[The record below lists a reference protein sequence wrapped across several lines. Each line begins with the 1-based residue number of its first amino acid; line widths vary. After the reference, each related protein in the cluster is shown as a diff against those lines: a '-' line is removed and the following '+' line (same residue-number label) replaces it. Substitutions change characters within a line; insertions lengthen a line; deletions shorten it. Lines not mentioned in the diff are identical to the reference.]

1 MPAVSTASTITK
13 ASKKKSFPKKSSTDR
28 GCLKESDAHIRE
40 KKLKDKKRKRS
51 QRKRSTKNPKEDKKE
66 PSKEDVSKSTPA
78 QASKPV
84 EPTKETKK
92 SKKFLSNEGDCYYPS
107 HFFTFQLIF
116 EDFVPLNPG
125 QTSYLELYLAQKKE
139 ECPEVQETSEPE
151 VIPVQHLP
159 EPVNPIQETPEQVIN
174 PVPVQETP
182 EAEVTITPA
191 ISPKLEVSNNVQAAP
206 LPLDFP
212 VFKTWSSLSQTEK
225 TYYPGDFLHFR
236 KSLKEEEISYLPKDF
251 YFWQD
256 AVSEKPEESFTIE
269 DFFEFRLVL
278 DELVPLNAMKKRT
291 PKTKRVILVDD
302 GHLFVT
308 DFFSFQHIVDGL
320 ESLEGQLS
328 DYDFCLREEHFELYS
343 RGEPEPQPQPEPQ
356 PEPQPVKTQE
366 VYFPEDFC
374 NFFQLW
380 TSTPKY
386 NKVFLPNDF
395 FFWKDAT
402 NDEDTPSFLP
412 RDFFHWQSI
421 TNEKSSESF
430 LPLDFCFFQDI
441 IKSIEP
447 VPEVHPKAPDNN
459 VKRKETNSKLP
470 LESTSSSKPCFVQ
483 PSKQSKKKARSS
495 KGKNRNKK
503 TQVPFELVFEPAPPV
518 PAAYEPMHE
527 LDSSARSSLL
537 DLFEYEDEFYEPD
550 FTLAKGAKWKY

>member
-28 GCLKESDAHIRE
+28 GSLKESDAHIRE

-51 QRKRSTKNPKEDKKE
+51 QRKRSTKNPKDVKEE

-78 QASKPV
+78 KQVSKPV
-84 EPTKETKK
+84 EPTKEMKK
-92 SKKFLSNEGDCYYPS
+92 AKRVFLSNESDSYYPS

-139 ECPEVQETSEPE
+139 EFPEVKETPEPE
-151 VIPVQHLP
+151 VIHVQHLP
-159 EPVNPIQETPEQVIN
+159 EPVNPIQETPEPVN
-174 PVPVQETP
+174 PIQETLT
-182 EAEVTITPA
+182 EAEVSTYPVHAT
-191 ISPKLEVSNNVQAAP
+191 L

-236 KSLKEEEISYLPKDF
+236 KSLKEEESAYFPKDF

-256 AVSEKPEESFTIE
+256 AWTEKSEKSFTIE
-269 DFFEFRLVL
+269 DFFEFRLIL
-278 DELVPLNAMKKRT
+278 DELVPLNALKKRKA
-291 PKTKRVILVDD
+291 PNTKKVFLVDD

-343 RGEPEPQPQPEPQ
+343 TGESEPEPEPVKS
-356 PEPQPVKTQE
+356 QPVKTQE

-374 NFFQLW
+374 SFFQLW
-380 TSTPKY
+380 TSSPKY
-386 NKVFLPNDF
+386 KKAFLPSDF
-395 FFWKDAT
+395 YFWKDTT
-402 NDEDTPSFLP
+402 NDEDTPTFLP
-412 RDFFHWQSI
+412 RDFFHWQGVFS
-421 TNEKSSESF
+421 EKSSESF
-430 LPLDFCFFQDI
+430 FPQDFCFFQSI
-441 IKSIEP
+441 IDSEP
-447 VPEVHPKAPDNN
+447 SSVPETNDETKA
-459 VKRKETNSKLP
+459 SSLP
-470 LESTSSSKPCFVQ
+470 LESNSSSKSDLSLHCKKVRRN
-483 PSKQSKKKARSS
+483 SIQSKLFVVKHHS
-495 KGKNRNKK
+495 NKRK
-503 TQVPFELVFEPAPPV
+503 IPYVGIIPKELVPPLPPADLV
-518 PAAYEPMHE
+518 YD
-527 LDSSARSSLL
+527 LDSSEQSSIFDWFQFDPSMSNSDVDAYLGEL
-537 DLFEYEDEFYEPD
+537 D
-550 FTLAKGAKWKY
+550 

>member
-28 GCLKESDAHIRE
+28 GSLKESDAHIRE
-40 KKLKDKKRKRS
+40 KKMKDKKRKRS
-51 QRKRSTKNPKEDKKE
+51 QRKRSTKENPKAEEVVKE
-66 PSKEDVSKSTPA
+66 KPSNEGNSTKPTPA

-84 EPTKETKK
+84 EPIKEKKK
-92 SKKFLSNEGDCYYPS
+92 SRKFLSNEGDSYYPS

-125 QTSYLELYLAQKKE
+125 QPSYLELYLAQKKQ
-139 ECPEVQETSEPE
+139 ECPEVKETPEPE
-151 VIPVQHLP
+151 VIPVQVEEPNLP

-182 EAEVTITPA
+182 EAEVSTDRVHAT
-191 ISPKLEVSNNVQAAP
+191 L

-236 KSLKEEEISYLPKDF
+236 KSLKEEESAYFPKDF

-256 AVSEKPEESFTIE
+256 AWTEKSDESFTIE

-278 DELVPLNAMKKRT
+278 DELVPLNATQKRT
-291 PKTKRVILVDD
+291 PKTKRVMLVDD

-343 RGEPEPQPQPEPQ
+343 RGEPEPQP
-356 PEPQPVKTQE
+356 EPQPVKTQE

-395 FFWKDAT
+395 YFWKDAT
-402 NDEDTPSFLP
+402 NDGDTPTFLP

-430 LPLDFCFFQDI
+430 LPLDFCSFQDI

-459 VKRKETNSKLP
+459 VTRKEGNSKLP

-503 TQVPFELVFEPAPPV
+503 TLVPFELVFEPAPPV
-518 PAAYEPMHE
+518 PAAYEPVHE

-550 FTLAKGAKWKY
+550 FSLAKGSKWKY